1 MSSIKT
7 NFGEEGIIIFKTDYG
22 QYAIFSDHIRPEDG
36 VNGERYYSLEE
47 AKTEVANWGG
57 YLAEFTTIEE
67 LDAFYQYVKPEVD

>member
-7 NFGEEGIIIFKTDYG
+7 NFGEEGIIIFTTDYG

-47 AKTEVANWGG
+47 AK
-57 YLAEFTTIEE
+57 AEAGAEGAVRPASAQAARLRREE
-67 LDAFYQYVKPEVD
+67 